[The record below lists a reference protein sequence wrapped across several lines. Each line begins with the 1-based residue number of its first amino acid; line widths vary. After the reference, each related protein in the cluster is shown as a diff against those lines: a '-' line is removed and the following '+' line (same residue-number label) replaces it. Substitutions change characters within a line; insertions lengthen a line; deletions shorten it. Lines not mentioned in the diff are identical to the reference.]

1 MPPQFVFEMRDVG
14 RTFGEKVVLS
24 DINLSFFYG
33 AKIGVVG
40 ENGSGKSTLLRIM
53 AGLDNDFDGSAT
65 LAKGMRVGYV
75 AQEPQ
80 LDLDRTVRE
89 NLLTALKPIRDLV
102 DRFNEITGRMADPKP
117 NDDLDKL
124 MDEMGRLQEKID
136 ASGGWELDRMMDI
149 ACDALV
155 LPPDDAPVR
164 QLSGGERRRVAL
176 GMALL
181 EKPDLLLLDEPTN
194 HLDAETI
201 EWLEQS
207 LREYPGTVIIVT
219 HDRYFLD
226 HITKWILELDGGR
239 GLPFEG
245 NYSSWLEQKAQLLR
259 IIEKRETQRQKTLER
274 ELEWIRRSHRGR
286 QQKNEARVKAY
297 EQLASQQ
304 IDPVGETIIQIAPG
318 PRLGE
323 KVLQFRKVSKS
334 FPFLGAPRPSPEAQ
348 GVPPDPRGAQGVPPG
363 KGVPLDNKDGGQL
376 TLLRDCS
383 FDLPR
388 GAVVGLI
395 GPNGTGKTTL
405 LRMIVGQETPDAGTI
420 ELGTSVVLSYVDQHR
435 DALDDQKSVFDEIT
449 GGADRIEMGNVSVNA
464 RAYVAR
470 FNFRS
475 AQQQK
480 KVGECSGGERNR
492 IHLAKMLRR
501 GGNLLLLDEPT
512 TDLDVATMRVLEQAM
527 IDFAGCAVV
536 ISHDRF
542 FLDRICTHLL
552 VMEGD
557 GRVRWFEGNFA
568 AYEAAVLADN
578 PERFAHRRAKYQ
590 RLRTRIK

>member
-1 MPPQFVFEMRDVG
+1 MPPQFVFEMRNVSKA
-14 RTFGEKVVLS
+14 FGEKTVLH
-24 DINLSFFYG
+24 DISLSFFYG

-40 ENGSGKSTLLRIM
+40 ENGAGKSTLLRIM
-53 AGLDNDFDGSAT
+53 AGLDTDFDGTAAS
-65 LAKGMRVGYV
+65 AKGMRVRYV

-80 LDLDRTVRE
+80 LDLDKTVRE
-89 NLLTALKPIRDLV
+89 NLLVAMKPVQDLL

-117 NDDLDKL
+117 EDDFDR
-124 MDEMGRLQEKID
+124 MMEEMGRLQEQID
-136 ASGGWELDRMMDI
+136 ACNGWELDRMMDI
-149 ACDALV
+149 ASDALV
-155 LPPDDAPVR
+155 LPPDDAPVGR
-164 QLSGGERRRVAL
+164 LSGGERRRVAL

-201 EWLEQS
+201 EWLEQT
-207 LREYPGTVIIVT
+207 LRDYPGTVIIVT

-226 HITKWILELDGGR
+226 NITKWILELENGR

-245 NYSSWLEQKAQLLR
+245 NYSSWLRQKAELLR
-259 IIEKRETQRQKTLER
+259 VIEKRETQRQKTLQR
-274 ELEWIRRSHRGR
+274 ELEWIEKSHRGR
-286 QQKNEARVKAY
+286 LQKNEARVKAY
-297 EQLASQQ
+297 DQLASQQ
-304 IDPVGETIIQIAPG
+304 IDPTSETIIQIAPG

-323 KVLQFRKVSKS
+323 KVLQF
-334 FPFLGAPRPSPEAQ
+334 
-348 GVPPDPRGAQGVPPG
+348 
-363 KGVPLDNKDGGQL
+363 KGVCKGYDSGGDFL
-376 TLLRDCS
+376 ELLRDCS
-383 FDLPR
+383 FNLPR
-388 GAVVGLI
+388 GAIVGVI

-405 LRMIVGQETPDAGTI
+405 LRMIVGQEQPDAGVI
-420 ELGTSVVLSYVDQHR
+420 EVGPTVALSYVDQHR
-435 DALDDQKSVFDEIT
+435 DALDDEKTVFNEIT
-449 GGADRIEMGNVSVNA
+449 GGADRIELGDVSVNA

-475 AQQQK
+475 SHQQK

-512 TDLDVATMRVLEQAM
+512 NDLDVATMRVLEQA
-527 IDFAGCAVV
+527 ILDFSGCAMV

-568 AYEAAVLADN
+568 AYEAAVLAEN
-578 PERFAHRRAKYQ
+578 PDRFAHRRAKYQ
-590 RLRTRIK
+590 RLTSKLH

>member
-1 MPPQFVFEMRDVG
+1 MAPQFVFEMRDVCK
-14 RTFGEKVVLS
+14 TYGEKPVLR

-40 ENGSGKSTLLRIM
+40 ENGAGKSTLLRIM
-53 AGLDNDFDGSAT
+53 AGIDKDFDGTAN
-65 LAKGMRVGYV
+65 LAKGMRVRYV

-80 LDLDRTVRE
+80 VDLDATVRE
-89 NLLTALKPIRDLV
+89 NLLTAMRPIQDLV
-102 DRFNEITGRMADPKP
+102 DRFNEIAGRMADPAP
-117 NDDLDKL
+117 DDDLDKL
-124 MDEMGRLQEKID
+124 MEEMGRLQEQID
-136 ASGGWELDRMMDI
+136 ACNGWELDRMLDI
-149 ACDALV
+149 ASDALV
-155 LPPDDAPVR
+155 LPPDDVPVR

-194 HLDAETI
+194 HLDAETVQ
-201 EWLEQS
+201 WLEQT
-207 LREYPGTVIIVT
+207 LRDYPGTVIIVT

-226 HITKWILELDGGR
+226 NITKWILELENGR

-245 NYSSWLEQKAQLLR
+245 NYSSWLDQKAQLLR
-259 IIEKRETQRQKTLER
+259 LIEKRETQRQKVLQR
-274 ELEWIRRSHRGR
+274 ELEWITKAHQGR

-297 EQLASQQ
+297 EQLASEQ
-304 IDPVGETIIQIAPG
+304 IDPTSETIIQIAPG

-323 KVLQFRKVSKS
+323 KVLQFDGVCKGFQAADTYLNLIKDCS
-334 FPFLGAPRPSPEAQ
+334 FN
-348 GVPPDPRGAQGVPPG
+348 VPRGAMVGV
-363 KGVPLDNKDGGQL
+363 
-376 TLLRDCS
+376 
-383 FDLPR
+383 
-388 GAVVGLI
+388 I

-405 LRMIVGQETPDAGTI
+405 MRMIVGQEKPDAGTI
-420 ELGTSVVLSYVDQHR
+420 DLGPTVALSYVDQHR
-435 DALDDQKSVFDEIT
+435 DALDDNKTVFDEIT
-449 GGADRIEMGNVSVNA
+449 GGADRIELGKVSVNS

-475 AQQQK
+475 SLQQK

-512 TDLDVATMRVLEQAM
+512 NDLDVATMRVLEQAL
-527 IDFAGCAVV
+527 IDFTGCAMI

-557 GRVRWFEGNFA
+557 GRVTWFEGNFA
-568 AYEAAVLADN
+568 AYEQAVMAEN
-578 PERFAHRRAKYQ
+578 PDRFAHRRGKYQ
-590 RLRTRIK
+590 RLTGKLL

>member
-1 MPPQFVFEMRDVG
+1 MLTNTRRSEPDGFRLPRKRHPPMPPQFIFEMRDV
-14 RTFGEKVVLS
+14 TKAFGEKVVLR

-40 ENGSGKSTLLRIM
+40 ENGAGKSTLLKIM
-53 AGLDNDFDGSAT
+53 AGIDKDFDGTAA
-65 LAKGMRVGYV
+65 LAKNMRVRYV

-89 NLLTALKPIRDLV
+89 NLLVAMKPIQSLV
-102 DRFNEITGRMADPKP
+102 DRFNEIAARMADPRP
-117 NDDLDKL
+117 DDDLDKL
-124 MDEMGRLQEKID
+124 MDEMGRLQERID
-136 ASGGWELDRMMDI
+136 GSGGWELDRMMDI

-155 LPPDDAPVR
+155 LPPDDAPVGR
-164 QLSGGERRRVAL
+164 LSGGERRRVAL

-201 EWLEQS
+201 QWLEQT

-226 HITKWILELDGGR
+226 NITRWILEIDGGR

-274 ELEWIRRSHRGR
+274 ELDWIRKSHQGR
-286 QQKNEARVKAY
+286 LQKNEARVKAY
-297 EQLASQQ
+297 EQLAAQE
-304 IDPVGETIIQIAPG
+304 IDVVGETIIQIAPG

-323 KVLQFRKVSKS
+323 KVLQFKGVCKS
-334 FPFLGAPRPSPEAQ
+334 FPLSGNGGSLCVLKDCSFN
-348 GVPPDPRGAQGVPPG
+348 VPRGAMVGV
-363 KGVPLDNKDGGQL
+363 
-376 TLLRDCS
+376 
-383 FDLPR
+383 
-388 GAVVGLI
+388 I

-405 LRMIVGQETPDAGTI
+405 MRMVVGQEKPDAGEI
-420 ELGTSVVLSYVDQHR
+420 ELGSSVVLSYVDQHR
-435 DALDDQKSVFDEIT
+435 DALNDASTVFNEIT
-449 GGADRIEMGNVSVNA
+449 DGADRIELGAASVNA

-470 FNFRS
+470 FNFRGS
-475 AQQQK
+475 QQQK

-512 TDLDVATMRVLEQAM
+512 NDLDVATMRVLEQAM
-527 IDFAGCAVV
+527 IDFAGCALV

-542 FLDRICTHLL
+542 FLDRICSHLL

-568 AYEAAVLADN
+568 AFEAAVMAEN
-578 PERFAHRRAKYQ
+578 PDRFSHRRGKYQ
-590 RLRTRIK
+590 RLTGKLR

>member
-1 MPPQFVFEMRDVG
+1 MRNVSK
-14 RTFGEKVVLS
+14 TFGEKVVLN

-40 ENGSGKSTLLRIM
+40 ENGAGKSTLLRIM
-53 AGLDNDFDGSAT
+53 AGIDKDFDGTAN
-65 LAKGMRVGYV
+65 LAKGMRVRYV

-80 LDLDRTVRE
+80 LDLDKTVRE
-89 NLLTALKPIRDLV
+89 NLLTAMKPIQDLV
-102 DRFNEITGRMADPKP
+102 DRFNAITGRMADPQP
-117 NDDLDKL
+117 DDDFDKL
-124 MDEMGRLQEKID
+124 MDEMGRLQEQID
-136 ASGGWELDRMMDI
+136 ACGGWELDRMMDI

-155 LPPDDAPVR
+155 LPPDDMPVG

-201 EWLEQS
+201 EWLEQT
-207 LREYPGTVIIVT
+207 LREYQGTVIIVT

-226 HITKWILELDGGR
+226 NITKWILELDGGC

-245 NYSSWLEQKAQLLR
+245 NYSSWLQQKAELLR
-259 IIEKRETQRQKTLER
+259 VMEKRETQRQKTLER
-274 ELEWIRRSHRGR
+274 ELEWIQKSHHGR
-286 QQKNEARVKAY
+286 LQKNEARVKSY
-297 EQLASQQ
+297 EQMASQQ
-304 IDPVGETIIQIAPG
+304 IDATSETIIQIAPG

-323 KVLQFRKVSKS
+323 KVLELKGVCKGFGTDGPNQKLLDDCS
-334 FPFLGAPRPSPEAQ
+334 FNI
-348 GVPPDPRGAQGVPPG
+348 PRGAIVGV
-363 KGVPLDNKDGGQL
+363 
-376 TLLRDCS
+376 
-383 FDLPR
+383 
-388 GAVVGLI
+388 I

-405 LRMIVGQETPDAGTI
+405 MRMIVGQEPPDAGTV
-420 ELGTSVVLSYVDQHR
+420 ELGSTVVLSYVDQHR
-435 DALDDQKSVFDEIT
+435 DALDDNKSVFSEIT
-449 GGADRIEMGNVSVNA
+449 DDADRIELGTVSVHA

-512 TDLDVATMRVLEQAM
+512 NDLDVATMRVLEQALLE
-527 IDFAGCAVV
+527 FSGCALV

-552 VMEGD
+552 VMEGN
-557 GRVRWFEGNFA
+557 GRTRWFEGNFA
-568 AYEAAVLADN
+568 AYEATVIAESPD
-578 PERFAHRRAKYQ
+578 RFAHRRAKYQ
-590 RLRTRIK
+590 RLRTQ

>member
-1 MPPQFVFEMRDVG
+1 MRNVG
-14 RTFGEKVVLS
+14 KTFGEKVVLRN
-24 DINLSFFYG
+24 INLSFFYG

-40 ENGSGKSTLLRIM
+40 ENGAGKSTLLRIM
-53 AGLDNDFDGSAT
+53 AGIDKDFDGSAN
-65 LAKGMRVGYV
+65 LAKGMRVRYV

-80 LDLDRTVRE
+80 LDLDKTVRE
-89 NLLTALKPIRDLV
+89 NLLTAMKPIQDLV
-102 DRFNEITGRMADPKP
+102 YRFNEITGRMADPQP
-117 NDDLDKL
+117 DDDLDKM
-124 MDEMGRLQEKID
+124 MDEMGRLQEQID
-136 ASGGWELDRMMDI
+136 ACGGWELDRMLDI

-155 LPPDDAPVR
+155 LPPDDTPIG

-201 EWLEQS
+201 EWLEQT

-226 HITKWILELDGGR
+226 NITKWILELDGGY

-245 NYSSWLEQKAQLLR
+245 NYSSWLQQKAELLR
-259 IIEKRETQRQKTLER
+259 TIEKRETQRQKTLER
-274 ELEWIRRSHRGR
+274 ELEWIQKSHHGR
-286 QQKNEARVKAY
+286 LQKNQARVNAY
-297 EQLASQQ
+297 EQLAGQQ
-304 IDPVGETIIQIAPG
+304 IDPTSETIIQIAPG

-323 KVLQFRKVSKS
+323 KVLSFNGVCKS
-334 FPFLGAPRPSPEAQ
+334 YGANGQTLKLLEDCTFN
-348 GVPPDPRGAQGVPPG
+348 VPRGAI
-363 KGVPLDNKDGGQL
+363 
-376 TLLRDCS
+376 
-383 FDLPR
+383 
-388 GAVVGLI
+388 VGII

-405 LRMIVGQETPDAGTI
+405 MRMIVGQESPDAGAI
-420 ELGTSVVLSYVDQHR
+420 ELGPTVALSYVDQHR
-435 DALDDQKSVFDEIT
+435 DALDDAKSVFEEIT
-449 GGADRIEMGNVSVNA
+449 DGADRIEMGNVSVNA

-501 GGNLLLLDEPT
+501 GGNLILLDEPT
-512 TDLDVATMRVLEQAM
+512 NDLDVATMRVLEQAM
-527 IDFAGCAVV
+527 LDFTGCALV

-557 GRVRWFEGNFA
+557 GRTRWFEGNFA
-568 AYEAAVLADN
+568 AYEAAVTAEN
-578 PERFAHRRAKYQ
+578 PDRFAHRRAKYQ
-590 RLRTRIK
+590 RLDRHLPK

>member
-1 MPPQFVFEMRDVG
+1 MPPQFVYEMRDVSKS
-14 RTFGEKVVLS
+14 FGEKVVLR

-40 ENGSGKSTLLRIM
+40 ENGAGKSTLLRIM
-53 AGLDNDFDGSAT
+53 AGLDKDFDGDT
-65 LAKGMRVGYV
+65 NLVKGMRVRYV

-89 NLLTALKPIRDLV
+89 NLLTAMKPIQDLV
-102 DRFNEITGRMADPKP
+102 DRFNQIAARMADPKP
-117 NDDLDKL
+117 DDDFDKL
-124 MDEMGRLQEKID
+124 MDEMGRLQEQID
-136 ASGGWELDRMMDI
+136 ACNGWELDRMMDI

-201 EWLEQS
+201 QWLEQT

-226 HITKWILELDGGR
+226 NITKWILELDGGR
-239 GLPFEG
+239 GIPFEG
-245 NYSSWLEQKAQLLR
+245 NYSSWLDQKAQLLR
-259 IIEKRETQRQKTLER
+259 IQEKRETQRQKTLQR
-274 ELEWIRRSHRGR
+274 ELEWIRKSHQGR
-286 QQKNEARVKAY
+286 KQKNEARVNAY
-297 EQLASQQ
+297 EDLAGQQQ
-304 IDPVGETIIQIAPG
+304 IDPTGETIIQIAPG

-323 KVLQFRKVSKS
+323 KVLQFKDVCKS
-334 FPFLGAPRPSPEAQ
+334 FPSNG
-348 GVPPDPRGAQGVPPG
+348 D
-363 KGVPLDNKDGGQL
+363 QL
-376 TLLRDCS
+376 NLIRDCS
-383 FDLPR
+383 FNIPR
-388 GAVVGLI
+388 GAMVGVI

-405 LRMIVGQETPDAGTI
+405 LRMIVGQEKPDSGTI
-420 ELGTSVVLSYVDQHR
+420 ELGSSVVLSYVDQHR
-435 DALDDQKSVFDEIT
+435 DALDDENSVFTEIT
-449 GGADRIEMGNVSVNA
+449 GGADRIELGSVSVHS

-470 FNFRS
+470 FNFRG

-480 KVGECSGGERNR
+480 KVGQCSGGERNR

-512 TDLDVATMRVLEQAM
+512 NDLDVATMRVLEQAM
-527 IDFAGCAVV
+527 IEFSGCSLV

-557 GRVRWFEGNFA
+557 GRVTWFEGNFA
-568 AYEAAVLADN
+568 TYEEAILAQN
-578 PERFAHRRAKYQ
+578 PDRFAHRRGKYQ
-590 RLRTRIK
+590 RLTGKLNR

>member
-1 MPPQFVFEMRDVG
+1 MPPQFVFEMRDVCKS
-14 RTFGEKVVLS
+14 FGEKVVLR

-33 AKIGVVG
+33 AKIGIVG
-40 ENGSGKSTLLRIM
+40 ENGAGKSTLLKIM
-53 AGLDNDFDGSAT
+53 AGIDHDFEGTAN
-65 LAKGMRVGYV
+65 LARGMRVRYV

-80 LDLDRTVRE
+80 LDLDKTVRE
-89 NLLTALKPIRDLV
+89 NLLAAMKPIQSLI
-102 DRFNEITGRMADPKP
+102 DRFNEIAAKMAEPDAA
-117 NDDLDKL
+117 DDFDKL
-124 MDEMGRLQEKID
+124 MDEMGKLQEKID
-136 ASGGWELDRMMDI
+136 ACSGWELDRMMDI

-155 LPPDDAPVR
+155 LPPDDAPVGR
-164 QLSGGERRRVAL
+164 LSGGERRRVAI

-201 EWLEQS
+201 QWLEQT
-207 LREYPGTVIIVT
+207 LREYAGTVIIVT

-226 HITKWILELDGGR
+226 NITKWILEIDGGR

-245 NYSSWLEQKAQLLR
+245 NYSSWLQQKSELLR
-259 IIEKRETQRQKTLER
+259 LIEKRETQRQRTLQR
-274 ELEWIRRSHRGR
+274 ELEWIQKTHQGR

-304 IDPVGETIIQIAPG
+304 IDATSETFIQIAPG

-323 KVLQFRKVSKS
+323 KVLQFKGVSKS
-334 FPFLGAPRPSPEAQ
+334 FESEGSPLCL
-348 GVPPDPRGAQGVPPG
+348 
-363 KGVPLDNKDGGQL
+363 LDN
-376 TLLRDCS
+376 CS
-383 FDLPR
+383 FNVPR
-388 GAVVGLI
+388 GAVVGVI

-405 LRMIVGQETPDAGTI
+405 MRMIVGQEKPDAGEI
-420 ELGTSVVLSYVDQHR
+420 DVGPSVVLSYVDQHR
-435 DALDDQKSVFDEIT
+435 DALDDANTVFDEIT
-449 GGADRIEMGNVSVNA
+449 GGADRIEMGDVAVNA

-470 FNFRS
+470 FNFRAS
-475 AQQQK
+475 QQQK

-512 TDLDVATMRVLEQAM
+512 NDLDVATMRVLEQAV
-527 IDFAGCAVV
+527 IDFTGCALV

-542 FLDRICTHLL
+542 FLDRICSHLL

-557 GRVRWFEGNFA
+557 GRTRWFEGNFA
-568 AYEAAVLADN
+568 DYEAAVTAEN
-578 PERFAHRRAKYQ
+578 PDRFAHRRGKYQ
-590 RLRTRIK
+590 RLTGKLR